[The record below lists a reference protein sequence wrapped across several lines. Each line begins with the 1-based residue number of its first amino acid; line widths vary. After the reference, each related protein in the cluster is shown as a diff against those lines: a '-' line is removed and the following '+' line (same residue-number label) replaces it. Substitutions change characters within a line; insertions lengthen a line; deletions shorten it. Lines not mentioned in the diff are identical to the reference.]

1 MSRGPGLK
9 AQGKF
14 ISLEGGEGAGK
25 TTQIKMLADTL
36 KAAGFDPVITREPGG
51 APGAE
56 MIRSLLVKGD
66 IDRWQPMTE
75 ALLHFAARLEH
86 VRETIAPALE
96 EGQWVVSDRFSD
108 STIAYQGYGHDLG
121 QETMARL
128 HELVLGGFQTDLTLI
143 LDIPVEAGL
152 ARAGKREAGKIE
164 AGESAGEDRYERMDL
179 NFHRRLRDGF
189 LDIARRNSERCLI
202 VDADQAPDQVHT
214 LIREIVQNRFGVDLT

>member
-1 MSRGPGLK
+1 VSRGPGLK

-56 MIRSLLVKGD
+56 MIRSLLVEGD

-179 NFHRRLRDGF
+179 DFHRRLRDGF

-202 VDADQAPDQVHT
+202 VDAEQAADQVHT

>member
-56 MIRSLLVKGD
+56 MIRSLLVEGD

-179 NFHRRLRDGF
+179 DFHRRLRDGF

-202 VDADQAPDQVHT
+202 VDAEQAPDQVHT

>member
-56 MIRSLLVKGD
+56 MIRSLLVEGD

-179 NFHRRLRDGF
+179 DFHRRLRDGF

>member
-1 MSRGPGLK
+1 MSRRPGLK

-56 MIRSLLVKGD
+56 MIRSLLVEGD

-179 NFHRRLRDGF
+179 DFHQRLRDGF
-189 LDIARRNSERCLI
+189 LGIARRNSERCLI
-202 VDADQAPDQVHT
+202 VDADQAPDQIHT

>member
-56 MIRSLLVKGD
+56 MIRSLLVEGD
-66 IDRWQPMTE
+66 INRWQPMTE

-179 NFHRRLRDGF
+179 EFHRRLRDGF
-189 LDIARRNSERCLI
+189 LGIARRNSERCLI

>member
-1 MSRGPGLK
+1 VSRGPGLK

-25 TTQIKMLADTL
+25 TTQIKMLAETL

-56 MIRSLLVKGD
+56 MIRSLLVEGD

-152 ARAGKREAGKIE
+152 ARAGKREAGKIG

-179 NFHRRLRDGF
+179 DFHRRLRDGF

>member
-1 MSRGPGLK
+1 MSREPGLK

-56 MIRSLLVKGD
+56 MIRSLLVEGD

-179 NFHRRLRDGF
+179 DFHRRLRDGF

>member
-1 MSRGPGLK
+1 MSRGHGLK

-56 MIRSLLVKGD
+56 MIRSLLVEGD

-179 NFHRRLRDGF
+179 DFHRRLRDGF
-189 LDIARRNSERCLI
+189 LGIARRNSERCLI

>member
-25 TTQIKMLADTL
+25 TTQIIMLADTL

-56 MIRSLLVKGD
+56 MIRRLLVEGD

-179 NFHRRLRDGF
+179 DFHRRLRDGF

-214 LIREIVQNRFGVDLT
+214 LIREIVQNRFCVDLT

>member
-1 MSRGPGLK
+1 
-9 AQGKF
+9 
-14 ISLEGGEGAGK
+14 
-25 TTQIKMLADTL
+25 MLADTL

-51 APGAE
+51 APRAE
-56 MIRSLLVKGD
+56 MIRSLLVEGD

-75 ALLHFAARLEH
+75 ALLHFAARFEH
-86 VRETIAPALE
+86 VMDTIAPALE

>member
-56 MIRSLLVKGD
+56 MIRRLLVEGD

-179 NFHRRLRDGF
+179 DFHRLLRDGF

>member
-25 TTQIKMLADTL
+25 TTQIKMLADKL

-56 MIRSLLVKGD
+56 MIRSLLVEGD

-128 HELVLGGFQTDLTLI
+128 HELVLGGFQTDRTLI

-179 NFHRRLRDGF
+179 DFHRRLRDGF

-202 VDADQAPDQVHT
+202 VDAEQAADQVHT

>member
-36 KAAGFDPVITREPGG
+36 RATGFDPVITREPGG

-56 MIRSLLVKGD
+56 MIRRLLVEGD

-179 NFHRRLRDGF
+179 DFHRRLRDGF

>member
-56 MIRSLLVKGD
+56 MSRSLLVEGD

-179 NFHRRLRDGF
+179 DFHRRLRDGF

>member
-1 MSRGPGLK
+1 VSRGPGLK

-56 MIRSLLVKGD
+56 MIRSLLVEGD

-179 NFHRRLRDGF
+179 DFHRRLRDGF

>member
-36 KAAGFDPVITREPGG
+36 KAAGFDPIITREPGG

-56 MIRSLLVKGD
+56 MIRSLLVEGD

-152 ARAGKREAGKIE
+152 ARAGKREAGKTE

-179 NFHRRLRDGF
+179 DFHRRLRDGF
-189 LDIARRNSERCLI
+189 LGIARRNSERCLI

>member
-9 AQGKF
+9 AKGKF

-56 MIRSLLVKGD
+56 MIRSLLVEGD
-66 IDRWQPMTE
+66 IARWQPMTE

-179 NFHRRLRDGF
+179 DFHRRLRDGF

>member
-56 MIRSLLVKGD
+56 MIRSLLVEGD

-179 NFHRRLRDGF
+179 DFHRRLRDGF

-202 VDADQAPDQVHT
+202 VDAEQAADQVHT

>member
-56 MIRSLLVKGD
+56 MIRSLLVEGD
-66 IDRWQPMTE
+66 INRWQPMTE

-179 NFHRRLRDGF
+179 DFHRRLRDGF